1 MRVST
6 LDVLYALMKTVPDLQ
21 LYRVPS
27 FGWGD
32 YGVSMAL
39 DKKPYSDVRVR
50 QALSMAINRDIVA
63 EVINRGD
70 AALYGPFPWALAGY
84 TKRGT
89 TRTPVSAQTTSTT
102 SRRPRSSWPRRAT
115 PTVSTWSWSGPNSRD
130 GPSTNSHSSSRDS
143 SGDVG
148 LRVKLKQLETSTWIA
163 KAAGDAA
170 LPARLWPRS
179 APSGRARASWTGCI
193 LRYHSSYPRTI
204 NREGITDAKLD
215 DLLATWRLDPGEKRP
230 GAPARIWDHLRQ
242 NVYRITTIVPPHYR
256 IGQSYVHA
264 GANPYCWFPGYCSYE
279 AKTAWMTEKPR
290 AGSSTSSLSRRAGM
304 RTYVARRVL
313 QGLLVLWLVS
323 LAIFSLVRIL
333 PGDAVIMQLDQAAA
347 PSPEALARARQE
359 LGLERPFLAQYR
371 TWITGCPARGPR
383 PLADHPSSCDERARQ
398 AHQPDVAPGC
408 DVDHRRDAHRAAGRR
423 ALGGEAGHRERLPG
437 PLLRHPGPVAPGLLA
452 RHRRPSRSSQSGSS
466 GSRPSGSRRSG
477 RIPRAASPSSPSRRS
492 SSGLGWQAVSMRMTR
507 SSLLEV
513 LRQDYI
519 RTARAKG
526 ARERAVIVR
535 HALKNAF
542 IPVVTVIGQQ
552 FSVLLGGTVIVE
564 FIFLQP
570 GVGSLML
577 DAVLLRDYTLIQGAV
592 LFFAAVI
599 VAMNLLVD
607 LSYAW
612 LDPRIRYR

>member
-1 MRVST
+1 
-6 LDVLYALMKTVPDLQ
+6 
-21 LYRVPS
+21 
-27 FGWGD
+27 
-32 YGVSMAL
+32 
-39 DKKPYSDVRVR
+39 
-50 QALSMAINRDIVA
+50 
-63 EVINRGD
+63 
-70 AALYGPFPWALAGY
+70 
-84 TKRGT
+84 
-89 TRTPVSAQTTSTT
+89 
-102 SRRPRSSWPRRAT
+102 
-115 PTVSTWSWSGPNSRD
+115 
-130 GPSTNSHSSSRDS
+130 
-143 SGDVG
+143 
-148 LRVKLKQLETSTWIA
+148 
-163 KAAGDAA
+163 
-170 LPARLWPRS
+170 
-179 APSGRARASWTGCI
+179 
-193 LRYHSSYPRTI
+193 
-204 NREGITDAKLD
+204 
-215 DLLATWRLDPGEKRP
+215 
-230 GAPARIWDHLRQ
+230 
-242 NVYRITTIVPPHYR
+242 
-256 IGQSYVHA
+256 
-264 GANPYCWFPGYCSYE
+264 
-279 AKTAWMTEKPR
+279 
-290 AGSSTSSLSRRAGM
+290 M

-347 PSPEALARARQE
+347 PSPETLARARQE

-371 TWITGCPARGPR
+371 TWITGALHGDLGRSLITRRSVTSELGKRINLTSHLAVMSIIVAMLIALPIGVLSAVKQDTASDYLARFFAILGLSLPDFWLATVAITVLAIWVQWIPPNGFAPLWEDPARCLGQ
-383 PLADHPSSCDERARQ
+383 LAIPALIIGAR
-398 AHQPDVAPGC
+398 
-408 DVDHRRDAHRAAGRR
+408 
-423 ALGGEAGHRERLPG
+423 
-437 PLLRHPGPVAPGLLA
+437 LA
-452 RHRRPSRSSQSGSS
+452 
-466 GSRPSGSRRSG
+466 
-477 RIPRAASPSSPSRRS
+477 
-492 SSGLGWQAVSMRMTR
+492 AVSMRMTR

-526 ARERAVIVR
+526 TRERAVIVR

>member
-1 MRVST
+1 
-6 LDVLYALMKTVPDLQ
+6 
-21 LYRVPS
+21 
-27 FGWGD
+27 
-32 YGVSMAL
+32 
-39 DKKPYSDVRVR
+39 
-50 QALSMAINRDIVA
+50 
-63 EVINRGD
+63 
-70 AALYGPFPWALAGY
+70 
-84 TKRGT
+84 
-89 TRTPVSAQTTSTT
+89 
-102 SRRPRSSWPRRAT
+102 
-115 PTVSTWSWSGPNSRD
+115 
-130 GPSTNSHSSSRDS
+130 
-143 SGDVG
+143 
-148 LRVKLKQLETSTWIA
+148 
-163 KAAGDAA
+163 
-170 LPARLWPRS
+170 
-179 APSGRARASWTGCI
+179 
-193 LRYHSSYPRTI
+193 
-204 NREGITDAKLD
+204 
-215 DLLATWRLDPGEKRP
+215 
-230 GAPARIWDHLRQ
+230 
-242 NVYRITTIVPPHYR
+242 
-256 IGQSYVHA
+256 
-264 GANPYCWFPGYCSYE
+264 
-279 AKTAWMTEKPR
+279 
-290 AGSSTSSLSRRAGM
+290 M

-371 TWITGCPARGPR
+371 TWITGALHGDLGRSLITRRAVTSELGKRISLTSHLAVMSIIVAMLIALPVGVLSAVKQDTASDYLARFFAILGLSLPDFWLATVAITFLAIWVQWIPPVGFAPLWEDPARC
-383 PLADHPSSCDERARQ
+383 LAQLAIPALIIGAR
-398 AHQPDVAPGC
+398 
-408 DVDHRRDAHRAAGRR
+408 
-423 ALGGEAGHRERLPG
+423 
-437 PLLRHPGPVAPGLLA
+437 LA
-452 RHRRPSRSSQSGSS
+452 
-466 GSRPSGSRRSG
+466 
-477 RIPRAASPSSPSRRS
+477 
-492 SSGLGWQAVSMRMTR
+492 AVSMRMTR